1 MLRSIKRFYGKTLRT
16 PGADIGHVKDFYFDD
31 QHWVI
36 RYVIADTSSWLPG
49 RLVLLSP
56 HAFGHFNS
64 DSDRLSVNLTQ
75 QQIEN
80 SPAIES
86 HKPVSRQYEEEYH
99 RYYGWPSY
107 WVGGGKWGVGGFPSS
122 VPRVTKDATFDNY
135 VHTDD
140 DPHLRSTKALSDY
153 HIQAS
158 EETIG
163 RVTDFMMDDNSWS
176 ICQLVVESGHRFSH
190 KEIAISPQYI
200 ESISCEES
208 KVFLNV
214 RKEAILEAP
223 QTLG

>member
-1 MLRSIKRFYGKTLRT
+1 LARTNSLQDFLGFLSLRSEPSEQTTPSSLRLRSFCRFVATWSRL
-16 PGADIGHVKDFYFDD
+16 IFHFYFDD

-36 RYVIADTSSWLPG
+36 CYVIADTSSWLPG

-56 HAFGHFNS
+56 HAFRHFNS

-86 HKPVSRQYEEEYH
+86 HKPVSRQYEEEYD

-107 WVGGGKWGVGGFPSS
+107 WVGGGKWGIGGFPSS

-140 DPHLRSTKALSDY
+140 DPHLRSTKARATTAFKPAKKRSA
-153 HIQAS
+153 AS
-158 EETIG
+158 
-163 RVTDFMMDDNSWS
+163 
-176 ICQLVVESGHRFSH
+176 L
-190 KEIAISPQYI
+190 
-200 ESISCEES
+200 
-208 KVFLNV
+208 
-214 RKEAILEAP
+214 
-223 QTLG
+223 TL